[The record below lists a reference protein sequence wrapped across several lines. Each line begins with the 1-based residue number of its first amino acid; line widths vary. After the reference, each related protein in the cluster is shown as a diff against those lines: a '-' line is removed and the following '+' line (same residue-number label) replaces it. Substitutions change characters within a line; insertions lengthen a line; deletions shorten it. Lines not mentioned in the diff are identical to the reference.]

1 MKLEL
6 NIPQSQEAAIK
17 TIITVIAK
25 TETGNDM
32 SVESAIANSK
42 VMNEI
47 NEEFATRI
55 VQWKKK
61 IATIAKYR
69 EKEKNVENRKLNELK
84 KAEKAAKKAQQ
95 PAVHATL
102 RNAVKSK

>member
-61 IATIAKYR
+61 IETIAKYR
-69 EKEKNVENRKLNELK
+69 AKEKNLETKKLNELK
-84 KAEKAAKKAQQ
+84 KAEKAAKKSQQ
-95 PAVHATL
+95 PAVNATL